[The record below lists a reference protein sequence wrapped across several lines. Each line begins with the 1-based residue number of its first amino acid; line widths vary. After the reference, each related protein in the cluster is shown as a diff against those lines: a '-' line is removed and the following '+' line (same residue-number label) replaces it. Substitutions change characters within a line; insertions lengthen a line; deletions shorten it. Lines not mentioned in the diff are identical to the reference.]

1 MKIIARPLAALALV
15 LPALTLPGPSA
26 RAEAPRLWDP
36 GYRATAPDLSGLPRL
51 RFLTTLDFP
60 PFNFADANR
69 KVTGF
74 NVDLARAVCGE
85 LGVLAKCEIQ
95 AMPWE
100 ELEGALEARRG
111 EVLLAGSAPTAEARA
126 RFALSEPYFL
136 FPARFLARRDAA
148 VPVEPGTGRVAVIQR
163 SAHEALLAAHFPDA
177 TAVPVIDEQ
186 AAYAALRSGEADSVF
201 GDAVVMSFFLAGPA
215 SADCCRFAGGPYVV
229 PGYLGHGMVAV
240 VRAGEDTL
248 MEAINA
254 ALKSLEAKG
263 ALDEIRARYFPVD
276 PFAPA
281 D

>member
-1 MKIIARPLAALALV
+1 MLLLALALAV
-15 LPALTLPGPSA
+15 GPA
-26 RAEAPRLWDP
+26 RAEPPRLWDP
-36 GYRATAPDLSGLPRL
+36 GYRAAAPDLSGLPRL

-74 NVDLARAVCGE
+74 NVDLARGICAE

-100 ELEGALEARRG
+100 ELEGALQARRG
-111 EVLLAGSAPTAEARA
+111 EVLLAGSTPTAEARA
-126 RFALSEPYFL
+126 RFRLSEPYFV
-136 FPARFLARRDAA
+136 FPARFMALRETAA
-148 VPVEPGTGRVAVIQR
+148 TREPGTGRVAVIER
-163 SAHEALLAAHFPDA
+163 SAHEALLSAWFAGA
-177 TAVPVIDEQ
+177 TAVPVVDEQ
-186 AAYAALRSGEADSVF
+186 AAYAALRDGRADFVF
-201 GDAVVMSFFLAGPA
+201 ADAVVLSFFLASPA
-215 SADCCRFAGGPYVV
+215 SGGCCRFAGEPYVV

-240 VRAGEDTL
+240 VRDSEDTL

-263 ALDEIRARYFPVD
+263 AIDEIHARYFPVD
-276 PFAPA
+276 PFARA